1 MSDPPREDVGVMNN
15 RLTEIAFILDRSGSM
30 AAMTEPAI
38 AGFNQFLRD
47 QQRAD
52 GDARLTLVL
61 FDNEYLVPCAS
72 LPVAEVVELDTTTFV
87 PRGSTALLD
96 AIGRTIDELGARLAG
111 IPEKDR
117 PGQVVVAVMTDGEE
131 NASHRFSLKTIA
143 EKIRHQQEHYAWQ
156 FLFLGAN
163 QDAIA
168 TAVRMGIAA
177 KDSASYSHD
186 STGYKSSSKAMS
198 RKLSALRRSKLDPAA
213 THADLDKPMEDILR
227 EEDEQERGKS

>member
-1 MSDPPREDVGVMNN
+1 MNN

-38 AGFNQFLRD
+38 AGFNEFLRD

-61 FDNEYLVPCAS
+61 FDDEYLVPCAS

-96 AIGRTIDELGARLAG
+96 AIGRTLDELGARLAG
-111 IPEKDR
+111 IPEKNR
-117 PGQVVVAVMTDGEE
+117 PGQVVVAIMTDGEE
-131 NASHRFSLKTIA
+131 NASRHFSLKEIA
-143 EKIRHQQEHYAWQ
+143 GKIRHQQEHYAWQ

-168 TAVRMGIAA
+168 TAMRMGIAA
-177 KDSASYSHD
+177 KDSASYFHD
-186 STGYKSSSKAMS
+186 SAGYKSSSKAMS
-198 RKLSALRRSKLDPAA
+198 RKLRALRGSKLDPAA

-227 EEDEQERGKS
+227 EEDDQERGKS